1 MRNADFASFVRP
13 LPMLT
18 SKNEASISDFPTITY
33 IYQHKIDDT
42 DPTDALGELIPL
54 PLCHDHRTVHRLSL
68 TMTALEANYGKF

>member
-1 MRNADFASFVRP
+1 MRNADFAIFVRP
-13 LPMLT
+13 LPTLT

-54 PLCHDHRTVHRLSL
+54 PLPSPLLHGSCES
-68 TMTALEANYGKF
+68 